1 MFPHS
6 RPNGRQIRR
15 FLAAQAG
22 RPLSYG
28 EVGRSQGA
36 PPAGYFFDCDRGE
49 LGAGPAVW
57 AAACQ
62 ALRRWEMFGVGWV
75 QVAPKR
81 PRLEVG
87 REVAIVVGKAGLW
100 TLNAARIVYVVDEDD
115 DQVARLGFGY
125 GTLPDHLERGEER
138 FLVEWDRRTNRVDY
152 EIRAFSWPNHW
163 IACCG
168 FPLMRRFQRQFRRDS
183 IRAMQRAVA
192 AAAAPSLAI
201 LGSPPRQRAAG
212 FTPADPGDLV
222 SNADLRVARPVE
234 GQGPPVARA
243 VPRSETSSAR
253 SPGSAGVKPAA
264 R

>member
-1 MFPHS
+1 MFLHS

-75 QVAPKR
+75 QVAPER
-81 PRLEVG
+81 PPLDVG

-100 TLNAARIVYVVDEDD
+100 TLNAARIVYVVDEDEG
-115 DQVARLGFGY
+115 QVARLGFGY

-192 AAAAPSLAI
+192 AAAAPSNLAP
-201 LGSPPRQRAAG
+201 SDRRA
-212 FTPADPGDLV
+212 
-222 SNADLRVARPVE
+222 S
-234 GQGPPVARA
+234 Q
-243 VPRSETSSAR
+243 
-253 SPGSAGVKPAA
+253 AGVGKCTSC
-264 R
+264 